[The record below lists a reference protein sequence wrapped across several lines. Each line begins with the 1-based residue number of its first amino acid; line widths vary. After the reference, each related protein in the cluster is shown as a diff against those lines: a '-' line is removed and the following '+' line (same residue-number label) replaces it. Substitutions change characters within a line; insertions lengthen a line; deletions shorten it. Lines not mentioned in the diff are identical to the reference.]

1 MAELEA
7 RLSRL
12 RPERPPLVD
21 GGRGALVAAL
31 AAAYEESGGRPT
43 VRHQP
48 PPLPTRLVEAIERE
62 FAALEWP
69 GRSHRPEMASEAY
82 IVLRSDGVD
91 YPALRA
97 LCAEAAAVASA
108 DFAYTGIAVTRNFV
122 GSPHIDHRDTAPQL
136 AASFGAFEGGELC
149 VETGDGSSVAVV
161 ETRRRIACVDGR
173 RVHWVRTHGGGE
185 RWSLIWYS
193 TSEDAR
199 GSKAP
204 SWDAVREL

>member
-1 MAELEA
+1 MH
-7 RLSRL
+7 
-12 RPERPPLVD
+12 D
-21 GGRGALVAAL
+21 RG
-31 AAAYEESGGRPT
+31 Y
-43 VRHQP
+43 
-48 PPLPTRLVEAIERE
+48 
-62 FAALEWP
+62 
-69 GRSHRPEMASEAY
+69 
-82 IVLRSDGVD
+82 GVD
-91 YPALRA
+91 YPALRT
-97 LCAEAAAVASA
+97 LCAEAAAFASA

-161 ETRRRIACVDGR
+161 ETRRCIACVDGR

-193 TSEDAR
+193 TCEDAR

-204 SWDAVREL
+204 SWDAVCEL